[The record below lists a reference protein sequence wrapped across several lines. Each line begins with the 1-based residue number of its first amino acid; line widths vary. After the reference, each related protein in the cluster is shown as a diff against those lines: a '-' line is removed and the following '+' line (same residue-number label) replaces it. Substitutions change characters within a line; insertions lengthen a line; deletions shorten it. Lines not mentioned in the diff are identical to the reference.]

1 LGNAQNQLASTEERI
16 NALNEKTASTD
27 TKWEARVREYE
38 ARLKAAEE
46 RVKRE
51 RQGGKERIGELET
64 NVTKLQKQLE
74 HANRRNSQL
83 GEIVEMSKPVEP
95 GTPR

>member
-1 LGNAQNQLASTEERI
+1 M
-16 NALNEKTASTD
+16 NEKTASTD

-51 RQGGKERIGELET
+51 RQGGKERIGELEG
-64 NVTKLQKQLE
+64 NLARLQRQLE

-83 GEIVEMSKPVEP
+83 GEIVEMSKPTDP
-95 GTPR
+95 GMPR

>member
-1 LGNAQNQLASTEERI
+1 MNER
-16 NALNEKTASTD
+16 TSSTD

-51 RQGGKERIGELET
+51 RQGGKERIGELES
-64 NVTKLQKQLE
+64 NVAKLQKQLE
-74 HANRRNSQL
+74 MATRRNSQL
-83 GEIVEMSKPVEP
+83 GEIVEMNRPLDPE
-95 GTPR
+95 TPR

>member
-1 LGNAQNQLASTEERI
+1 LAQTEERI
-16 NALNEKTASTD
+16 NAMNERTSSAD

-51 RQGGKERIGELET
+51 RQGGKERIGELEA
-64 NVTKLQKQLE
+64 NVAKLQKQLE
-74 HANRRNSQL
+74 TATRRNSQL
-83 GEIVEMSKPVEP
+83 GEIVEMNRPLDPE
-95 GTPR
+95 TPR

>member
-1 LGNAQNQLASTEERI
+1 MNERTSS
-16 NALNEKTASTD
+16 AD

-51 RQGGKERIGELET
+51 RQGGKERIGELEG
-64 NVTKLQKQLE
+64 NLAKLQKQLE
-74 HANRRNSQL
+74 MATRRNSQL
-83 GEIVEMSKPVEP
+83 GEIVEMNRPLDTEM
-95 GTPR
+95 PR